1 MNSSIHL
8 LAVLCVAMIA
18 GGQVLFKLTAREL
31 HLSTSIIASK
41 PILIGLCALALYAA
55 ATLIWIALLRNAPLS
70 RLYPYMA
77 LSFVLVAA
85 AGWWV
90 FGEPVALAQI
100 AGLGLILAGLLV
112 IAAAA

>member
-1 MNSSIHL
+1 MNPSIHL

-18 GGQVLFKLTAREL
+18 AGQVLFKLTAREL
-31 HLSTSIIASK
+31 HLFASVIALK
-41 PILIGLCALALYAA
+41 PVLIGLCALALYGA
-55 ATLIWIALLRNAPLS
+55 ATLIWIVLLKSAPLS

-85 AGWWV
+85 AGWWI
-90 FGEPVALAQI
+90 FGEPVAAAQI

-112 IAAAA
+112 IATA

>member
-1 MNSSIHL
+1 MNPSIHL

-18 GGQVLFKLTAREL
+18 LGQVLFKLTAREL
-31 HLSTSIIASK
+31 HSASLIALK
-41 PILIGLCALALYAA
+41 PVLIGLGALTLYGA
-55 ATLIWIALLRNAPLS
+55 ATLIWIVLLKSAPLS

-85 AGWWV
+85 AGWWI
-90 FGEPVALAQI
+90 FGEPVATSQI

-112 IAAAA
+112 IAAA